1 MIKDIANTVATVG
14 AIAAIIGGLMGSIPV
29 MLAGGAL
36 GILAIILTSF
46 K

>member
-1 MIKDIANTVATVG
+1 MIKDIATAIATVGATVATV
-14 AIAAIIGGLMGSIPV
+14 GGLMGSIPV

-36 GILAIILTSF
+36 GILAIILSSF